1 MLKALESID
10 IMMKRLP
17 ALLYLLFS
25 ILANS
30 AAYGEEQ
37 AARAIAPEVTQAPG
51 QERGQVGLASWYG
64 GKFQGRR
71 TANGEVFDTN
81 KLTAAHKTLPFGTIV
96 RVTNLENEKTSL
108 VRINDRGPFVEGRI
122 IDLSRA
128 AAVELEMAGKGIAR
142 VRVETLR
149 TAALEER
156 YSIQLASFAGSDNA
170 HKALAKLTHIDEMML
185 IDLEKGLLLT
195 ALILGL
201 VVLFPKLNKVP
212 ALPGLIEAY
221 LLCSRTS
228 AVVPGF

>member
-170 HKALAKLTHIDEMML
+170 HKALAKLTEAGFSGML
-185 IDLEKGLLLT
+185 EPTDSGYHRLLISGLT
-195 ALILGL
+195 AAELEIVRARLAGAGYSHYL
-201 VVLFPKLNKVP
+201 LRKVT
-212 ALPGLIEAY
+212 ALP
-221 LLCSRTS
+221 
-228 AVVPGF
+228 